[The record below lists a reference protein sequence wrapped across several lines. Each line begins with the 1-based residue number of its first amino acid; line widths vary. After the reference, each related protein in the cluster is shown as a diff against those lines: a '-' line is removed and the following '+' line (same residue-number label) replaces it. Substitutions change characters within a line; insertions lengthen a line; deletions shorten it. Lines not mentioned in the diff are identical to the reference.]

1 MIPFKRLLHQGT
13 IAELAV
19 MEEINK
25 GRAMQSLYKQPPF
38 DYMLATIDVGKYDP
52 HDIHIF
58 CAWLEDMGLHKRG
71 QQICTVE
78 VKSAMNGGK
87 YDTFFAEIIQTTTQG
102 YSAYLVHPPTWLV
115 YVDIPT
121 RKHYW
126 YDGELF
132 ALAVKAS
139 YKHKYQPK
147 NLKAEGITFK
157 TTSEH
162 FGYLG
167 CYKQAD
173 EWDDICDRYDN
184 IIKERINT
192 RKRTVIY
199 KDCLFLPTLT

>member
-1 MIPFKRLLHQGT
+1 MIPFRKLLHQGT

-25 GRAMQSLYKQPPF
+25 GRAMESIYKHPPF

-58 CAWLEDMGLHKRG
+58 CAHLENLGLHKRD

-87 YDTFFAEIIQTTTQG
+87 YDTFYAEIIQIKTQG
-102 YSAYLVHPPTWLV
+102 YSAYLVHPPTWIV

-126 YDGELF
+126 YDGNIF
-132 ALAVKAS
+132 AVAVKAS
-139 YKHKYQPK
+139 YKHKFQPK
-147 NLKAEGITFK
+147 NINGEGITFPM
-157 TTSEH
+157 TSEE

-167 CYKQAD
+167 SYRQSD
-173 EWDDICDRYDN
+173 EWDEICDRYDD
-184 IIKERINT
+184 IIKERIN
-192 RKRTVIY
+192 KQQNLIVY
-199 KDCLFLPTLT
+199 KECLFLPTLT